1 MIRHLE
7 KIGHKNDRKH
17 IKMEIQRCFETLEL
31 QQDAS
36 IQDVRQAYKDL
47 VNIWHPDRVGDN
59 PRLKK
64 KAEEKLKDIN
74 VAYEELNSFLSS
86 RQKIPPAVQ
95 KPSHEQPKP
104 EVFSSADR
112 VRTETMKAQEPNV
125 EIQPKSNFFS
135 SLWTFLSKVLN
146 VLNSAQG
153 SSNKPMR
160 TRNKPFELAGG
171 QRQGRGIGKGV
182 GKGKGMGGGGKRRG
196 RRR

>member
-1 MIRHLE
+1 
-7 KIGHKNDRKH
+7 
-17 IKMEIQRCFETLEL
+17 MEIQLCFETLEL

-47 VNIWHPDRVGDN
+47 VNIWHPDRIGDN

-74 VAYEELNSFLSS
+74 LAYEELNSFLSS

-95 KPSHEQPKP
+95 KPSHEKPKP
-104 EVFSSADR
+104 DVFSSADR
-112 VRTETMKAQEPNV
+112 IRTETKKAQKPSV

-135 SLWTFLSKVLN
+135 SLRTLLSKVLE
-146 VLNSAQG
+146 VLNVTQG
-153 SSNKPMR
+153 SSNKPMHTR
-160 TRNKPFELAGG
+160 TKPFEPTGE
-171 QRQGRGIGKGV
+171 QRQGRGMGKGM
-182 GKGKGMGGGGKRRG
+182 GRGKGMGGGGRGRG

>member
-1 MIRHLE
+1 
-7 KIGHKNDRKH
+7 
-17 IKMEIQRCFETLEL
+17 MEIQRCFETLEL

-74 VAYEELNSFLSS
+74 IAYEELNSFLSS

-95 KPSHEQPKP
+95 KTSHERPKP
-104 EVFSSADR
+104 EVFSSADH
-112 VRTETMKAQEPNV
+112 VRTETKKAQKPNV

-135 SLWTFLSKVLN
+135 SLWTFLSKVLD
-146 VLNSAQG
+146 VLNAAQG
-153 SSNKPMR
+153 SSDKPMR
-160 TRNKPFELAGG
+160 TRTKPFEPTGE

-182 GKGKGMGGGGKRRG
+182 GRGKGMRGGGRGG